1 MPSCKF
7 SEIFK
12 KTYFVEHLGT
22 VACALQ
28 YLIFHYLACFEW
40 KKGLSRID
48 CGNYSCD
55 KVQFSFGV
63 TLSKDNLALAGS
75 AKLSK
80 LSFSLMLAFVQWKM
94 DQKYDYDSKSSNKVD
109 IFVFNFTFILARF
122 WRKYCLLWQIWH
134 RFCDLSL
141 KKRHWRCFKTFKSI
155 LKHYH

>member
-1 MPSCKF
+1 MLCSTSTFIILFVLSEKKSCRGLTV
-7 SEIFK
+7 EI
-12 KTYFVEHLGT
+12 
-22 VACALQ
+22 
-28 YLIFHYLACFEW
+28 
-40 KKGLSRID
+40 D
-48 CGNYSCD
+48 SCD

-134 RFCDLSL
+134 RFCDLPL
-141 KKRHWRCFKTFKSI
+141 KSNQQWCHISDFINTEI
-155 LKHYH
+155 MI